1 MRALEVEEMGGQRSG
16 LALVTRRA
24 ATAARRPSRWR
35 MSCERARCH
44 GGLELRAVEGGG
56 SATLSI
62 IQIWK
67 AGNAD
72 SGVGWKGR

>member
-1 MRALEVEEMGGQRSG
+1 SG
-16 LALVTRRA
+16 LALVTGRA

-35 MSCERARCH
+35 TSRERARCH

-62 IQIWK
+62 IQFYQIWK